1 MKHHAFYLTLL
12 AGLFIGTQPVAFAD
26 TADATEEVSAKT
38 KKKSKKN
45 KKSKKGT
52 KEAKEEAEIGAVG
65 QFLQGATFFTEVKP
79 NPAATHYF
87 ILESA
92 SWCGPCK
99 AVMPKIVEQ
108 YPMMR
113 EAGVELIL
121 LASEDEGNAKK
132 YLAGYNAEFAGMMP
146 VAINGLPGFVKGNGI
161 PNMCLIDANG
171 NTITTGHGRM
181 VLQWRQLTNQPA
193 SEGPGAVTKAL
204 EEAEFVCGK
213 PNKDANYYI
222 YLHSSSTCSA
232 CKTYI
237 PTIVKEYKKM
247 KKAKVEIILVSHDSD
262 EATAK
267 KYVKSERMKFPAM
280 MDAAAQKLP
289 GYTAVSGL
297 PGATI
302 VDKHGTVIKSGHA
315 ALVNEWETFCK

>member
-1 MKHHAFYLTLL
+1 MKHTALYLTML
-12 AGLFIGTQPVAFAD
+12 AGLFIGTQPVVFAD
-26 TADATEEVSAKT
+26 TADATEEVDAKP
-38 KKKSKKN
+38 KKKSKKD
-45 KKSKKGT
+45 KKGKK
-52 KEAKEEAEIGAVG
+52 KEAKIGAMG
-65 QFLQGATFFTEVKP
+65 EWLQNVTFFTEVKP
-79 NPAATHYF
+79 DPTATHYF

-108 YPMMR
+108 YPKMK

-121 LASEDEGNAKK
+121 LASEQEAAAKK
-132 YLAGYNAEFAGMMP
+132 YLESYGAEFAGIMP
-146 VAINGLPGFVKGNGI
+146 TAAQGMPGYVKGNGV
-161 PNMCLIDANG
+161 PNVCLIDAEG
-171 NTITTGHGRM
+171 NTVTQGHGRM

-193 SEGPGAVTKAL
+193 SDGPGEVTKAL
-204 EEAEFVCGK
+204 EDIKFLTGK
-213 PNKDANYYI
+213 PSKKANYYI

-247 KKAKVEIILVSHDSD
+247 KNAKVEIIHINHDSTE
-262 EATAK
+262 EAAK
-267 KYVKSERMKFPAM
+267 KYVKSERMKFATILDSDPNAK
-280 MDAAAQKLP
+280 KLP
-289 GYTAVSGL
+289 GYTPVSGL

-302 VDKHGTVIKSGHA
+302 VDKYGTVIKSGHA